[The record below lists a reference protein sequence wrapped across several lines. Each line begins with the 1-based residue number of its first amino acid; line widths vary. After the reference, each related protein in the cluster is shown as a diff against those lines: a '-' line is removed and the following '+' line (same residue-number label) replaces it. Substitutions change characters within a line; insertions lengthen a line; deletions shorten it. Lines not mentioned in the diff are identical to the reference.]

1 MIDFRLLPAA
11 VLCALMALGCGSPV
25 QPETIP
31 VKAEN
36 DPLNAPRSILKAYAN
51 GQELGSEVA
60 SYPKMVAD
68 VKKVDS
74 ARGDILE
81 KGLQEIQD
89 APAANRPELAKTLLT
104 KIQPAM
110 K

>member
-1 MIDFRLLPAA
+1 MHEFRFIPLAA
-11 VLCALMALGCGSPV
+11 LCALIAFGCGSPV
-25 QPETIP
+25 REETIK

-36 DPLNAPRSILKAYAN
+36 DPLNAPRSILKAYAD
-51 GQELGSEVA
+51 GQEPGSEVA

-68 VKKVDS
+68 VKQVDTK
-74 ARGDILE
+74 RGEILE
-81 KGLQEIQD
+81 KGFQEILD
-89 APAANRPELAKTLLT
+89 APPANRPELAKTLLT